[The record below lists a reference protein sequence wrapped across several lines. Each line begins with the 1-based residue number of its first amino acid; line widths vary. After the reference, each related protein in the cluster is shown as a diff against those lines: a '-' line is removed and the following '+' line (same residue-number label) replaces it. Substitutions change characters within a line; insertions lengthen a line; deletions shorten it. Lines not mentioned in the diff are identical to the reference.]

1 MLNAS
6 WATLLRQIP
15 ADQHDTLMVRTVNG
29 TEIAVQTMLR
39 IDYEFVIF
47 KGRLAGS
54 QDTGRLFILPF
65 NNIEYF
71 NINRDVKDEEYNTL
85 FAALAIPEPDARP
98 AAPATPGAPTAKLT
112 VMDGGPPS
120 PLSKS
125 HRGGKPVQSSVL
137 ERFRTRNATPVV
149 GAGFEDSGE

>member
-6 WATLLRQIP
+6 WAALLRQIP

-71 NINRDVKDEEYNTL
+71 NINRAVKDEEYNTM
-85 FAALAIPEPDARP
+85 FAALAMPDPDALSAAP
-98 AAPATPGAPTAKLT
+98 AAPTTKLT
-112 VMDGGPPS
+112 VTEGGLPS
-120 PLSKS
+120 PVVKPN
-125 HRGGKPVQSSVL
+125 RGGIPVKSSVL
-137 ERFRTRNATPVV
+137 ERFRTRNSTPVV
-149 GAGFEDSGE
+149 GAGFEEADA